1 MSSRTPQLRQSFL
14 VTGAA
19 VALALVT
26 GFALL
31 SSRSASR
38 IVERQANARGQDLAT
53 HVASLVDLYLR
64 ERRHEAEALAGSPAV
79 VPAALEAPQA
89 PLRPPPPPPGI
100 PTPEPVVHQRRALGR
115 EPDPAR
121 CP

>member
-19 VALALVT
+19 VALVLVT

-64 ERRHEAEALAGSPAV
+64 ERRHEAEALAGPPALV
-79 VPAALEAPQA
+79 RAPLEAPQA
-89 PLRPPPPPPGI
+89 AFRQRLPPLCHPNPRREFYH
-100 PTPEPVVHQRRALGR
+100 TPHVTR
-115 EPDPAR
+115 
-121 CP
+121 

>member
-53 HVASLVDLYLR
+53 HAASLVDLYLR
-64 ERRHEAEALAGSPAV
+64 ERRHQAEALAGSPPRGRAP
-79 VPAALEAPQA
+79 PAAPPAP
-89 PLRPPPPPPGI
+89 PRPRPPPPDR
-100 PTPEPVVHQRRALGR
+100 PTPRRMIDPPR
-115 EPDPAR
+115 EP
-121 CP
+121 